1 MKVYVLQPSY
11 PKSGDEKKNTVGF
24 ILQSL
29 DSVRTDAD
37 LILLPEF
44 ANIPGASQYDEMIAD
59 YNGIPIF

>member
-29 DSVRTDAD
+29 DSVGTDAD
-37 LILLPEF
+37 LILFPN
-44 ANIPGASQYDEMIAD
+44 ANIPEHLV
-59 YNGIPIF
+59 